1 MVKLLNPESWKKPK
15 GYSNGVMVQGQQIY
29 LAGQVGWNA
38 DEVFESLEFL
48 PQCQQILENIVA
60 ILAQAN
66 AKPEHLVRMTWYVVD
81 KEKYLTQQAELGRI
95 YRNVIGNHFPA
106 MTLVEV
112 SGLIEVGA
120 LLEVEATAVVPA
132 E

>member
-1 MVKLLNPESWKKPK
+1 MKLLNPESWKKPK

-38 DEVFESLEFL
+38 DEVFESLELL

>member
-1 MVKLLNPESWKKPK
+1 MKLLNPESWKKPK

>member
-1 MVKLLNPESWKKPK
+1 VKLLNPESWKKPK